1 MYVLCKSDSLQLR
14 ADAVVTFLQ
23 ITGDI
28 WRHSLV
34 APSPESSLEDCRI
47 NRLTAAILSVM
58 SRTYSYNSAVTP
70 IDITMSYNP
79 HVIKWNF
86 LAARVD

>member
-1 MYVLCKSDSLQLR
+1 MYVLCKSESLQLR

-58 SRTYSYNSAVTP
+58 SRTNSYNSAVTP
-70 IDITMSYNP
+70 TYITMSNNP

-86 LAARVD
+86 LAACVD